1 MVDNRA
7 AGFYGMSGA
16 FRGSDAQAASLSREK
31 YGNGSEYFAADH
43 QEEEQQMPESP
54 YVDRGSLLTATL
66 NSLAMFNIA
75 NIIKNKTLSRSREE
89 ELNK

>member
-1 MVDNRA
+1 MVDNRS
-7 AGFYGMSGA
+7 AGFYGIAGG

-31 YGNGSEYFAADH
+31 YGNGAEYFAADQ
-43 QEEEQQMPESP
+43 QEEQSEIQESP
-54 YVDRGSLLTATL
+54 FIDRGSLLTATL

-75 NIIKNKTLSRSREE
+75 NILKNKTISRSREE

>member
-7 AGFYGMSGA
+7 AGFYGVAGD
-16 FRGSDAQAASLSREK
+16 FRGSNAQSASLTREK

-43 QEEEQQMPESP
+43 QEEQPERQESP
-54 YVDRGSLLTATL
+54 FVDRGSLLTATL

>member
-1 MVDNRA
+1 MA
-7 AGFYGMSGA
+7 GA

-43 QEEEQQMPESP
+43 QEEQPEIQESP
-54 YVDRGSLLTATL
+54 FVDRGSLLTATL

-75 NIIKNKTLSRSREE
+75 NIIKNKTLTKTRED

>member
-7 AGFYGMSGA
+7 AGFYGLPGG
-16 FRGSDAQAASLSREK
+16 FKGSNAQSASLSREK
-31 YGNGSEYFAADH
+31 YGNGAEYFVADNYEA
-43 QEEEQQMPESP
+43 EEEISKSP
-54 YVDRGSLLTATL
+54 FVDRGSLLTATL

-75 NIIKNKTLSRSREE
+75 NIIKNKTLSKSQE

>member
-1 MVDNRA
+1 MVDNRS
-7 AGFYGMSGA
+7 AGFYGIAGG

-31 YGNGSEYFAADH
+31 YGQGADYFAADQ
-43 QEEEQQMPESP
+43 QEEQPEEQQSP
-54 YVDRGSLLTATL
+54 FVDRGSLLTATL

-75 NIIKNKTLSRSREE
+75 NILKNKTLSKAREE

>member
-1 MVDNRA
+1 LVDNRA

-16 FRGSDAQAASLSREK
+16 FRGSDAQSASLSREK
-31 YGNGSEYFAADH
+31 YGNGAEYFAADY
-43 QEEEQQMPESP
+43 QEEQEEIKESP
-54 YVDRGSLLTATL
+54 FVDRGGLLTATL

-75 NIIKNKTLSRSREE
+75 NIIKGKTLSRSREE